1 MKVRMSRI
9 VAGLVAWTGSLF
21 LGSFMQ
27 FAVAQD
33 TANLPYMN
41 TNLSAEQRAT
51 DLVHR
56 MTLAEKASQMLNRS
70 SAVQRLRQRPPLTN
84 GGVKPSTESSIL
96 A

>member
-1 MKVRMSRI
+1 MKIRMTRV

-41 TNLSAEQRAT
+41 TNLSAEQRAA

-56 MTLAEKASQMLNRS
+56 MTLAEKASQMLNQIRRS
-70 SAVQRLRQRPPLTN
+70 SAAQRSCVPM
-84 GGVKPSTESSIL
+84 VE
-96 A
+96 